1 MKTDDLIKENAVIAN
16 NLKNDQTNL
25 RSELNDN
32 KDILMKSIE

>member
-1 MKTDDLIKENAVIAN
+1 MKIDDLIKENAVIAY

-25 RSELNDN
+25 RSELSEN